1 MAAIVTACRASGPTE
16 TPTATAA
23 PSSAA
28 TDRPASTPA
37 TGPAPSD
44 DEGWESVTNEDG
56 IIVTARAS
64 ARSELKVFRGVGVVE
79 APLIEVLAVI
89 TDADRHDE
97 WVHSCSESGLIEQ
110 STELTGF
117 VYNRTATPWPVADR
131 DVVLRSRIQLID
143 GEREVLVTFTATE
156 HPAKAPEDGVIRMPY
171 LEGHYHLWAQGPSST
186 RVEYQVDSDPGGRL
200 PTGLVSRGTRD
211 MPVETLQGLRAQVV
225 RTRGSYAE
233 KIEDFR
239 RTITNAG
246 S

>member
-1 MAAIVTACRASGPTE
+1 M
-16 TPTATAA
+16 
-23 PSSAA
+23 
-28 TDRPASTPA
+28 
-37 TGPAPSD
+37 
-44 DEGWESVTNEDG
+44 
-56 IIVTARAS
+56 
-64 ARSELKVFRGVGVVE
+64 
-79 APLIEVLAVI
+79 
-89 TDADRHDE
+89 
-97 WVHSCSESGLIEQ
+97 
-110 STELTGF
+110 
-117 VYNRTATPWPVADR
+117 ADR

-156 HPAKAPEDGVIRMPY
+156 HEAKAPQDGVIRMPF

-233 KIEDFR
+233 KIEGFR
-239 RTITNAG
+239 KSIAEAGAG